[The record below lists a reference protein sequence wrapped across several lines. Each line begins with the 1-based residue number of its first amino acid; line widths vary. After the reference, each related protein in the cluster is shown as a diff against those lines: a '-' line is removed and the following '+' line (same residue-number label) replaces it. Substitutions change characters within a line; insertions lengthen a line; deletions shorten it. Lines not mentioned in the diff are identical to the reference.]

1 MNKLLTYEEYKREC
15 FKNKYSKQNYEN
27 GKDSEERMKKAYE
40 AYVFRYNALKQVE
53 EYEKNIRDKES
64 NSTQK

>member
-1 MNKLLTYEEYKREC
+1 MNKLLTYEEYKKEAL
-15 FKNKYSKQNYEN
+15 KNKYSKQNYEN
-27 GKDSEERMKKAYE
+27 GKDSEKRMKKAYE

-53 EYEKNIRDKES
+53 EYEKDIRNKES